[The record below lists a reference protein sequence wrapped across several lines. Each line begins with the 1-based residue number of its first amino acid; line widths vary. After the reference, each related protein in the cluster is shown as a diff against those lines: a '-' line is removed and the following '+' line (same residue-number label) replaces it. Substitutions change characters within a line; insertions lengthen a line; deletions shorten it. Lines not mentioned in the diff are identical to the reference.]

1 LFHRKENLLP
11 LRQLFLPRDLSNL
24 IKVSYVIVGCVDGVE
39 PPAQR
44 HPAGHGFRF
53 ASLRTVGKGPVMA
66 ARAAER
72 LEDPGLSLA
81 LAMVV
86 SSTLPLLLLDGDLK
100 IVAASASFCRS
111 YGVAPATVV
120 GRQMVDLGDGEW
132 DVPQLR
138 SLVDATL
145 SGDAD
150 IEAYEMDLNQPGQP
164 TRRLVVNV
172 QKLSYAR
179 PDVVWLL
186 VSVADVT
193 EARRSA
199 EVNRE
204 LIQQN
209 AVLMQEVRHRVA
221 NSLQIIAS
229 VLMQNARRSQ
239 SEETRNHLRDAHQ
252 RVLSVADLQQQ
263 LAASTLGTVRL
274 RLYLTK
280 LCETIAAS
288 MIRDPVEL
296 VLEVVAEDAVVDAG
310 VSVSMGLI
318 VTELVINALKHA
330 FPKERSGRITVDYLS
345 LATGWTLSVTDNG
358 VGMPTLPPASGLG
371 TSIVQALARQ
381 LRAEVEV
388 TPAHPGTRVAVV
400 HKVGAPAA
408 EPLAAPT

>member
-1 LFHRKENLLP
+1 
-11 LRQLFLPRDLSNL
+11 
-24 IKVSYVIVGCVDGVE
+24 
-39 PPAQR
+39 
-44 HPAGHGFRF
+44 
-53 ASLRTVGKGPVMA
+53 MA
-66 ARAAER
+66 AQATER

-86 SSTLPLLLLDGDLK
+86 SSTLPLLLLDGELE
-100 IVAASASFCRS
+100 IVAASVSFCRS
-111 YGVAPATVV
+111 FDIPPSTVA
-120 GRQMVDLGDGEW
+120 GRQLFELGDGEW

-138 SLVDATL
+138 SLMNATL
-145 SGDAD
+145 SGDAQID
-150 IEAYEMDLNQPGQP
+150 AYEMDLMRAARPPKQ
-164 TRRLVVNV
+164 LVVNV
-172 QKLSYAR
+172 QKLSYAHA
-179 PDVVWLL
+179 DVVWLL

-199 EVNRE
+199 EANRE
-204 LIQQN
+204 LVQQN
-209 AVLMQEVRHRVA
+209 EILMQEVRHRVA

-280 LCETIAAS
+280 LCESIAAS
-288 MIRDPVEL
+288 MIRDPAEL

-330 FPKERSGRITVDYLS
+330 FPNGASGRIAVDYLS

-358 VGMPTLPPASGLG
+358 IGMPLIPPESGLG

-381 LRAEVEV
+381 LRAELEIR
-388 TPAHPGTRVAVV
+388 PMHPGTRVSLI
-400 HKVGAPAA
+400 HKLGAA
-408 EPLAAPT
+408 AAPPLVIS